1 MTWTE
6 FIHIRA
12 FSDLEAKDIIA
23 AFYQLSVTKP
33 EKDLADI
40 TLLRNRNVVNDF
52 SIRLTWH
59 GEPPK
64 TEKSHL
70 GYQLTEAFSKM
81 GWINHTIWLRET
93 SLFQINRRFA
103 DDKKQA
109 R

>member
-12 FSDLEAKDIIA
+12 FSDLEAKDIIS
-23 AFYQLSVTKP
+23 AFYQLSETRQ
-33 EKDLADI
+33 EKDLTDI
-40 TLLRNRNVVNDF
+40 TLLRNRNIVNDF

-59 GEPPK
+59 GELPK
-64 TEKSHL
+64 TEKSSL

-93 SLFQINRRFA
+93 SLFLLDRRFA
-103 DDKKQA
+103 DVKK
-109 R
+109 